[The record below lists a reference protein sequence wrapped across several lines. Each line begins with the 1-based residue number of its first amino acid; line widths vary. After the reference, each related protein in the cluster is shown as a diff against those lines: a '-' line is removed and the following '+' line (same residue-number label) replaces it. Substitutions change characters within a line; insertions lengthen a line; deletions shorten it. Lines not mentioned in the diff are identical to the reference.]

1 MPTLELF
8 VLLLLLTANGVPIL
22 VHLVLGER
30 WGWPLDGGWQFIDG
44 QPLLGASKT
53 VVGVVGALLA
63 STLLA
68 LFLDLGWRIGL
79 LIGGVAMLGDL
90 LSSFFKRRMGLR
102 PSAMALG
109 LDQVPESLLPLMAC
123 APLLDLTWTQVLLLT
138 LVFVVLEIILS
149 RVAYYFGIRK
159 QPY

>member
-149 RVAYYFGIRK
+149 RVAYYIGIRK

>member
-1 MPTLELF
+1 VPTLELF

-22 VHLVLGER
+22 VHLVLGDR

-149 RVAYYFGIRK
+149 RVAYYIGIRK

>member
-30 WGWPLDGGWQFIDG
+30 WGWRLDGGWQFIDG

-102 PSAMALG
+102 QAKHLRTKLRQRNGSLTQDGLAL
-109 LDQVPESLLPLMAC
+109 
-123 APLLDLTWTQVLLLT
+123 
-138 LVFVVLEIILS
+138 
-149 RVAYYFGIRK
+149 
-159 QPY
+159 

>member
-1 MPTLELF
+1 MIELF
-8 VLLLLLTANGVPIL
+8 VLLLLLTANGAPIL

-30 WGWPLDGGWQFIDG
+30 WRRPLDGGWQFLDG
-44 QPLLGASKT
+44 QPLFGASKT
-53 VVGVVGALLA
+53 IVGVVGALVA
-63 STLLA
+63 STILA
-68 LFLDLGWRIGL
+68 QFLDLGWRIGL
-79 LIGGVAMLGDL
+79 LVGGIAMLGDL
-90 LSSFFKRRMGLR
+90 LSSFFKRRMGLP

-123 APLLDLTWTQVLLLT
+123 APLLELTWIQVLLLT

>member
-1 MPTLELF
+1 VPTLELF

-68 LFLDLGWRIGL
+68 LFLDLGWVRFDALRSYPRWPNLSTWRHSCHIGFQVPSL
-79 LIGGVAMLGDL
+79 HGKRPMA
-90 LSSFFKRRMGLR
+90 LSSHAGLHLFWCR
-102 PSAMALG
+102 HLYGLCAAQLSTRDHLAPFALC
-109 LDQVPESLLPLMAC
+109 LRQ
-123 APLLDLTWTQVLLLT
+123 
-138 LVFVVLEIILS
+138 
-149 RVAYYFGIRK
+149 
-159 QPY
+159 

>member
-1 MPTLELF
+1 VPTLELF

>member
-1 MPTLELF
+1 MLELF

-22 VHLVLGER
+22 VHLVHGER

>member
-1 MPTLELF
+1 
-8 VLLLLLTANGVPIL
+8 
-22 VHLVLGER
+22 
-30 WGWPLDGGWQFIDG
+30 
-44 QPLLGASKT
+44 
-53 VVGVVGALLA
+53 
-63 STLLA
+63 
-68 LFLDLGWRIGL
+68 
-79 LIGGVAMLGDL
+79 MLGDL
-90 LSSFFKRRMGLR
+90 LSSFFKRRMRLR

-159 QPY
+159 QPYLAYRLKHSANGAR

>member
-138 LVFVVLEIILS
+138 LVFVVLEIIMS
-149 RVAYYFGIRK
+149 RVAYYIGIRK